1 MANIV
6 SDGNVDLS
14 SLDGLIEAFGK
25 LEEAGKNIDTS
36 TVDEAMKSLSD
47 ATSIQS
53 AQQALDT
60 LCTEYIKA
68 SGILDDLNESNKNL
82 IATRLQGMGVANAEE
97 MVEARLA
104 AQKYATANGC
114 IDLANATWEEIS
126 ALIAEG
132 NASQET
138 QQYLANLALSKID
151 INNIKLDTKADVDNI
166 IAIANAAGA
175 SAAQIAAL
183 KTALA
188 SLSNAK
194 IDKWANSGGGM
205 NSLNLLNPGKLNTPS
220 SGNSKIDQFAKQQQA
235 QNTKDAVQDA
245 TDTLAKT
252 LDDIKMVHIILTHPI
267 FMLIILVALL
277 QVKRSMMLQK
287 QPRTL
292 QKM

>member
-1 MANIV
+1 
-6 SDGNVDLS
+6 
-14 SLDGLIEAFGK
+14 
-25 LEEAGKNIDTS
+25 
-36 TVDEAMKSLSD
+36 MKSLSD

-175 SAAQIAAL
+175 SAAQITAL